1 MRIGKVAILKAAILM
16 ICLCM
21 MGLAACGEVV
31 EQENKEVK
39 DEVAATVSSISIEK
53 DGSISSTIVEAFS
66 GDFYYEDGDEGLKPM
81 IESSINEYTSANA
94 SAQIKLKS
102 IKLKDGVVRV
112 LMEYGDYQAYAGFNR
127 EDFFAG
133 TVKDANMAG
142 FDLNVTLKS
151 VSDDTQ
157 ISKPEL
163 LGMGDNH
170 IVIEIIENAE
180 AADLIRVNCFDEIL
194 YISDGV
200 TAVGKKSADVSLTDG
215 YRIIVFK

>member
-1 MRIGKVAILKAAILM
+1 MRIGKSSILILC
-16 ICLCM
+16 ICML
-21 MGLAACGEVV
+21 GLTACGEVV
-31 EQENKEVK
+31 QPENKEVI
-39 DEVAATVSSISIEK
+39 DELAATASSISIEK

-66 GDFYYEDGDEGLKPM
+66 GSYYYEDGEEGLKPM
-81 IESSINEYTSANA
+81 IESSIDEYTSENA
-94 SAQIKLKS
+94 AAQIKLKS
-102 IKLKDGVVRV
+102 LKVKDGVVKV
-112 LMEYGDYQAYAGFNR
+112 LMEYGDYQAYAGFNS

-133 TVKDANMAG
+133 TVRDANMAG

-151 VSDDTQ
+151 VSDNTQ

-163 LGMGDNH
+163 LGMGDSH

-180 AADLIRVNCFDEIL
+180 EADQIRVNCFDEIL

-200 TAVGKKSADVSLTDG
+200 TTVGKKSADVSLTDG